1 MLRSSDSF
9 QIQIGEYNGSDYR
22 LNIDLSSVY
31 SGDDVTT
38 LMGNMVRGQGIG
50 FTSTS
55 TNLENLTTYS
65 DSHFLNELPGFLDN
79 IDSLINRVSSRRT
92 IIGAYQNRL
101 EVALNNNHSYE
112 MNLMAAN
119 SQISDAN
126 YAKQTSDLVGHQVRM
141 QASVSSLSQARG
153 LSSSLLSLL

>member
-1 MLRSSDSF
+1 
-9 QIQIGEYNGSDYR
+9 
-22 LNIDLSSVY
+22 
-31 SGDDVTT
+31 
-38 LMGNMVRGQGIG
+38 MVRAQGIG

-55 TNLENLTTYS
+55 TNVENLTTYS

-119 SQISDAN
+119 SQINDVN
-126 YAKQTSDLVGHQVRM
+126 YANKHRLW
-141 QASVSSLSQARG
+141 SVTKENAVFPVFRKRDTAPAPITVV
-153 LSSSLLSLL
+153 